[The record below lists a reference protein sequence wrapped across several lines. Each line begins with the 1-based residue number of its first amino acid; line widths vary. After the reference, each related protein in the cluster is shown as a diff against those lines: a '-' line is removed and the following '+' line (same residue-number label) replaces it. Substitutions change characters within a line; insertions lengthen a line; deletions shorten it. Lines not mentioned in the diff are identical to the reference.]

1 MPSGAIIVVGGGIVG
16 CSAAYYL
23 AGQGRSVT
31 LIERDSIASHASGF
45 AYGGLTPPAG
55 TDDPFDVLLAAS
67 SRLHTDLAE
76 ALAGETGI
84 DTEFRH
90 RDSVLLATSEAE
102 AATMRA
108 EGRAPEAAG
117 MRWLDGDELCR
128 IEERIAPSV
137 PGGLWVDGHHEVEP
151 YKLTLAL
158 WQAAERRG
166 ATLRYG
172 TVTGLLR
179 RGGRVTGA
187 VVGDEPLE
195 ADAVVIAAGPWTGD
209 AAEWLG
215 IDLPVSPL
223 KGQIL
228 RLRAPGPPLA
238 AALSWSGDYADSKS
252 DGLVWSGT
260 TEEPVG
266 FDENPT
272 PDGRDQITLSLLG
285 VLPFMEDAELAEQT
299 ACLRPVVPD
308 GMPVIGPAPGVE
320 GAVLATAAGRKG
332 IMLGPAMGQA
342 AADLAVGRQPGT
354 DISAFSPARFP

>member
-1 MPSGAIIVVGGGIVG
+1 LPSGAVIVVGGGIVG

-23 AGQGRSVT
+23 ATEGRSVT

-55 TDDPFDVLLAAS
+55 TDEPFDVLLAAS
-67 SRLHTDLAE
+67 SRLHAELSE
-76 ALAGETGI
+76 ALPEETGI
-84 DTEFRH
+84 DTEYQR
-90 RDSVLLATSEAE
+90 RDSVLLALSEAE
-102 AATMRA
+102 AAVMRA
-108 EGRAPEAAG
+108 EAGAPEAIG
-117 MRWLDGDELCR
+117 VRWLSGDDVRR
-128 IEERIAPSV
+128 IEPRVASSV

-179 RGGRVTGA
+179 RGSRVTGV

-228 RLRAPGPPLA
+228 RLRAPGAPLA
-238 AALSWSGDYADSKS
+238 AALWWGGDYADSKS

-260 TEEPVG
+260 TEERVG

-285 VLPFMEDAELAEQT
+285 VLPFMEDAELVEQT

-308 GMPVIGPAPGVE
+308 GMPVIGAAPGVE
-320 GAVLATAAGRKG
+320 GAVVATAAGRKG

-342 AADLAVGRQPGT
+342 AADLAVGRQPAI
-354 DISAFSPARFP
+354 DIRAFSPARLG